1 MPRPTQQIIGKMR
14 TWLSRKYR
22 LYTMRCNA
30 ALGILSC
37 SAVVSILAPN
47 FIPSVHGEIPIL
59 SASLRF
65 VRESTI
71 LPVSASVL
79 WNSLKNTF
87 TPLPVKWHRCG
98 KPRISTLIHK
108 ETMGFWHL
116 FGEHIYPKVTNF
128 QFPSPGWSCRSG
140 VIDAPI
146 NFTKVLHQSRH
157 VLTDGYTNKLVA
169 GTY

>member
-1 MPRPTQQIIGKMR
+1 MGHHEMQCGPWYPVLFRG
-14 TWLSRKYR
+14 
-22 LYTMRCNA
+22 
-30 ALGILSC
+30 GIYSGSQFHPKCPWWNPHTFSEL
-37 SAVVSILAPN
+37 AVS
-47 FIPSVHGEIPIL
+47 
-59 SASLRF
+59 

-71 LPVSASVL
+71 LLVPASVL
-79 WNSLKNTF
+79 WNSLKKYLH
-87 TPLPVKWHRCG
+87 PLPVKWHRRG
-98 KPRISTLIHK
+98 KPRISTLIPK

-140 VIDAPI
+140 VIDTPI